1 MSDQQIII
9 PLFPLP
15 LVVCPGETLPLHIF
29 EERYKQMIAFCRGKN
44 ETGESLPFGVSLA
57 YNNKLYNIGCTV
69 RIEEIV
75 KEYADGRLDIT
86 TVGLTRYKMLDVN
99 KDLPYVRASVEF
111 FDDDDDEPVDIML
124 REKAVSLHQRLNE
137 LVKGESLQE
146 EFSSDRASFQIS
158 HSAGFDVVQKQ
169 RILEMTSE
177 NQRLQT
183 IVTHF
188 ERVIPDIEKAEE
200 IKRRVLSN
208 GHFKNLRSFDI

>member
-1 MSDQQIII
+1 MSDKQII

-29 EERYKQMIAFCRGKN
+29 EDRYKQMISFCRGQDEN
-44 ETGESLPFGVSLA
+44 AQPSPFGVSLA
-57 YNNKLYNIGCTV
+57 YNNKLYGVGCSV
-69 RIEEIV
+69 QIEEIV
-75 KEYADGRLDIT
+75 KEYGDGRLDIT
-86 TVGLTRYKMLDVN
+86 TIGLTRYKMLEVY
-99 KDLPYVRASVEF
+99 KDLPYIRASVEY
-111 FDDDDDEPVDIML
+111 FDDDDPEPVDVML
-124 REKAVSLHQRLNE
+124 RERAVTLHQRLNE
-137 LVKGESLQE
+137 LVKGETLQE
-146 EFSSDRASFQIS
+146 DYARSERASFQIS

-177 NQRLQT
+177 NKRLQA
-183 IVTHF
+183 IIDHF